1 MANLDPQTQLHSY
14 TPQLRDLE
22 HLPPGHIDI
31 EEGSEEELFTTLVD
45 GDPWTGRLYIPSLSS
60 FEHHSEGCGRPESKG
75 FSKEG
80 LLSRLYHELAPDMA
94 PRDNAAY
101 LMQFLGEWGLYVQ
114 MED

>member
-1 MANLDPQTQLHSY
+1 MTNLDPQTQLHSY

-22 HLPPGHIDI
+22 HLPQGHMDT
-31 EEGSEEELFTTLVD
+31 EEGPEEEPSTTLVD
-45 GDPWTGRLYIPSLSS
+45 WDPRTGRLCIPSLSS

-80 LLSRLYHELAPDMA
+80 LLSRLYHELAPDTA